1 MYVVE
6 GTLEPLAIDCGS
18 KFFTASTYRVVNA
31 RTVTQMEEATQ
42 EDVHGKKF
50 ARESGTLKVLMLSS
64 KKDRRFC

>member
-42 EDVHGKKF
+42 EDAHGKKF
-50 ARESGTLKVLMLSS
+50 ARECLAP
-64 KKDRRFC
+64 